1 MALSL
6 SRSVILVNKNNHEND
21 IEFLAKQKVIDG
33 LFVIKY
39 TTKWTTFKRHL
50 QWLLLL
56 FSNVSTDWCVLEL
69 QQSTVYCYFNFSCR
83 KKQIYLH
90 WTERI

>member
-39 TTKWTTFKRHL
+39 TTK
-50 QWLLLL
+50 
-56 FSNVSTDWCVLEL
+56 
-69 QQSTVYCYFNFSCR
+69 
-83 KKQIYLH
+83 
-90 WTERI
+90 